1 MPKGSELLRRKRLVR
16 GLWVGLGAMVFAL
29 ILNGLGVVR
38 PLEWKSWDA
47 RLRLLARPERAGQ
60 DIVIFLIDQYSL
72 DFFEDQQ
79 GVPWPWPRQ
88 IYSAVMDYLR
98 AGGAKAVFFDLFF
111 SESSRAGVEDDQDMA
126 AAMER
131 SGNVFLALS
140 LSQKKE
146 ESWKAAPASA
156 LERFSLAETDLPEAS
171 YPSAL
176 SASLPIDD
184 LIGAAR
190 GAGNVLFVPDKDGI
204 FRRLP
209 LAESYEG
216 LLVPSISVALAKFA
230 AEGQKLPRVP
240 ADSSGQMIIRY
251 HGPSGTYK
259 SVSIASIINS
269 WAQIEEGKEPQVPPS
284 EFSGKIVL
292 IGGSAPG
299 ILDNR
304 PTPMSGVT
312 PGVEIHAT
320 VLDNLLRRDFVRVPA
335 FAVFL
340 AFLLFVSFLTAIGA
354 SVLPKIWHH
363 VVFFVVCL
371 ALPCAAVWLAFR
383 SGYWLGFVVPEF
395 AVVAGFIG
403 ASLLNYSVEGK
414 QRRFIKSVFRHYLS
428 PDVIDR
434 VIQNPALLRLG
445 GEKREITSFFS
456 DVAGFTAIS
465 EALAPEELVNLL
477 NEYLQEMTDIILSSG
492 GTLDK
497 YEGDAMIAFWN
508 APLDQP
514 DHALRA
520 CRAALGCQKRLGE
533 LQPHFQDKYRKGVT
547 IRIGLNS
554 GAAVVGNMGSS
565 RRFDYTAMGDTINL
579 AARLEG
585 ACKQYKVPILV
596 GEETYRRVQDDIGA
610 REVDIVRV
618 VGKTKPVAIY
628 EIVGEKAGSSAAEIG
643 RLKAYN
649 EAREAYK
656 RRDWERA
663 EVLFGKIEGD
673 ALSALYWERCRAL
686 KAAPPAGEW
695 DGVFDLKIK

>member
-1 MPKGSELLRRKRLVR
+1 MPKGSEFVRRKRFVR
-16 GLWVGLGAMVFAL
+16 GLWVGLGALALAL
-29 ILNGLGVVR
+29 ILHGLNVVR

-79 GVPWPWPRQ
+79 GLPWPWPRQ
-88 IYSAVMDYLR
+88 IYSAVMDYLK

-111 SESSRAGVEDDQDMA
+111 TESSRAGVEDDQDMA

-156 LERFSLAETDLPEAS
+156 LQRFSLAKTDLPEAS
-171 YPSAL
+171 YPTAL
-176 SASLPIDD
+176 SASLPIDE
-184 LIGAAR
+184 LTAAAR
-190 GAGNVLFVPDKDGI
+190 DAGNVLFVPDKDGI

-209 LAESYEG
+209 LAGSYEG
-216 LLVPSISVALAKFA
+216 LLVPSISVALAKFS
-230 AEGQKLPRVP
+230 AEGQKLPKVP
-240 ADSSGQMIIRY
+240 VDSSGQMIIRY

-259 SVSIASIINS
+259 SVSIASVINS

-320 VLDNLLRRDFVRVPA
+320 VLDNLLREDFVRIPA
-335 FAVFL
+335 FPVFL
-340 AFLLFVSFLTAIGA
+340 AFLLFVSFFTAVGT
-354 SVLPKIWHH
+354 SVLPKVWHH
-363 VVFFVVCL
+363 IVLFAVSL
-371 ALPCAAVWLAFR
+371 ALPCAAVWLAFQ
-383 SGYWLGFVVPEF
+383 SGYWLDFVVPEF
-395 AVVAGFIG
+395 AVVVGFIG

-428 PDVIDR
+428 PDVIER
-434 VIQNPALLRLG
+434 VIQNPELLRLG
-445 GEKREITSFFS
+445 GEKREVTSFFS
-456 DVAGFTAIS
+456 DVAGFTSIS
-465 EALAPEELVNLL
+465 EELAPEELVSLL
-477 NEYLQEMTDIILSSG
+477 NEFLQEMTDIILASG

-497 YEGDAMIAFWN
+497 YEGDAIIAFWN

-520 CRAALGCQKRLGE
+520 CRAALVCQKRLGE
-533 LQPHFQDKYRKGVT
+533 LQPHFQQKYRQRVA

-554 GAAVVGNMGSS
+554 GEAVVGNMGSS

-596 GEETYRRVQDDIGA
+596 GEETYRRVQNDIAA

-618 VGKTKPVAIY
+618 VGKAKPVAVY
-628 EIVGEKAGSSAAEIG
+628 EIVGETSRLSPAESE
-643 RLKAYN
+643 RLRAYN

-656 RRDWERA
+656 RREWEKA
-663 EVLFGKIEGD
+663 ESLFGRIEAD
-673 ALSALYWERCRAL
+673 ALSALYGERCRAL
-686 KAAPPAGEW
+686 RLSPPSQDW
-695 DGVFDLKIK
+695 DGVFDLKSK

>member
-16 GLWVGLGAMVFAL
+16 GLWVGLGALAL
-29 ILNGLGVVR
+29 ALLLHGLGVVR

-47 RLRLLARPERAGQ
+47 RLRLLARPERASQ

-98 AGGAKAVFFDLFF
+98 AGGAKAVFFDLIFT
-111 SESSRAGVEDDQDMA
+111 ESSRAGVEDDQDMA

-131 SGNVFLALS
+131 SGNVFLPLS
-140 LSQKKE
+140 LSQEKE
-146 ESWKAAPASA
+146 ESWEAIPASA
-156 LERFSLAETDLPEAS
+156 LQRFSAAKTDLPDAS
-171 YPSAL
+171 YPSVR
-176 SASLPIDD
+176 SASLPIDE

-209 LAESYEG
+209 LAQSYEG
-216 LLVPSISVALAKFA
+216 LLVPSIAVALAKFS
-230 AEGQKLPRVP
+230 AEGQKLPQVP
-240 ADSSGQMIIRY
+240 VDTSGRMIIRY
-251 HGPSGTYK
+251 HGPAGTYE

-304 PTPMSGVT
+304 PTPLGGVS

-340 AFLLFVSFLTAIGA
+340 AFLLFVSFFTAVGA
-354 SVLPKIWHH
+354 SVLRKIWQL
-363 VVFFVVCL
+363 VVLFVVCL
-371 ALPCAAVWLAFR
+371 ALPGAAVWLAFR
-383 SGYWLGFVVPEF
+383 SGYWLDFVVPEF
-395 AVVAGFIG
+395 AVVSGFIG

-465 EALAPEELVNLL
+465 ESLAPEELVNLL

-497 YEGDAMIAFWN
+497 YEGDAIIAFWN

-520 CRAALGCQKRLGE
+520 CRAALVCQKRLGE
-533 LQPHFQDKYRKGVT
+533 LQPRFQEKYRQRVT
-547 IRIGLNS
+547 MRIGLNS

-596 GEETYRRVQDDIGA
+596 GEETHRRVQNDIAA

-618 VGKTKPVAIY
+618 VGTTKPVDVY
-628 EIVGEKAGSSAAEIG
+628 EIIGDKSGLSPAESE

-656 RRDWERA
+656 RQEWEKA
-663 EVLFGKIEGD
+663 EDLFGQIEGD
-673 ALSALYWERCRAL
+673 TLSALYGERCRTL
-686 KAAPPAGEW
+686 KQSPPAGDW
-695 DGVFDLKIK
+695 DGVFDLKSK

>member
-16 GLWVGLGAMVFAL
+16 GLWVGLGALALAL
-29 ILNGLGVVR
+29 ILHGLGLVR

-72 DFFEDQQ
+72 DFFEEQQ
-79 GVPWPWPRQ
+79 VLPWPWPRQ

-98 AGGAKAVFFDLFF
+98 TGGAKAVFIDLFF
-111 SESSRAGVEDDQDMA
+111 TESSRAGVEDDQDMA
-126 AAMER
+126 QAMER
-131 SGNVFLALS
+131 SRNVFLAFS
-140 LSQKKE
+140 LSQKE
-146 ESWKAAPASA
+146 ESWQAIPGSA
-156 LERFSLAETDLPEAS
+156 LQRFSLAKTDLPEVS
-171 YPSAL
+171 YPSAR
-176 SASLPIDD
+176 SASLPIDE
-184 LIGAAR
+184 LLRAAR

-209 LAESYEG
+209 LAQSYEG

-230 AEGQKLPRVP
+230 AEGQKLPPVP
-240 ADSSGQMIIRY
+240 VDSSGRMIIRY

-259 SVSIASIINS
+259 SISIASIINS

-292 IGGSAPG
+292 VGGSAPG

-304 PTPMSGVT
+304 PTPLGGVS

-320 VLDNLLRRDFVRVPA
+320 IVDNLLRKDFVRIPA
-335 FAVFL
+335 FLVFL
-340 AFLLFVSFLTAIGA
+340 AFLLFVSFFTAVGA
-354 SVLPKIWHH
+354 SVLRKIWQL
-363 VVFFVVCL
+363 VVLFAVCL
-371 ALPCAAVWLAFR
+371 ALPAATVWLAFR
-383 SGYWLGFVVPEF
+383 SGYWLDFVVPEF

-445 GEKREITSFFS
+445 GEKRQITSFFS

-465 EALAPEELVNLL
+465 ESLAPEELVNLL

-497 YEGDAMIAFWN
+497 YEGDAIIAFWN

-533 LQPHFQDKYRKGVT
+533 LQPRFQEKYRQRVAV
-547 IRIGLNS
+547 RIGLNS

-596 GEETYRRVQDDIGA
+596 GEDTHRRVQNDIAA

-618 VGKTKPVAIY
+618 VGKTKPVAVY
-628 EIVGEKAGSSAAEIG
+628 EIVGEKSGLSPAESE

-656 RRDWERA
+656 RREWEKA
-663 EVLFGKIEGD
+663 EDLFGRIEGD
-673 ALSALYWERCRAL
+673 ALSALYGERCRTL
-686 KAAPPAGEW
+686 KQSPPAGDW
-695 DGVFDLKIK
+695 DGVFDLKSK

>member
-1 MPKGSELLRRKRLVR
+1 MPNGSELLRRKRLVR
-16 GLWVGLGAMVFAL
+16 GLWVGLGAFAL
-29 ILNGLGVVR
+29 SLLLYGLNLVR

-47 RLRLLARPERAGQ
+47 RLRLMARPERASQ

-111 SESSRAGVEDDQDMA
+111 TESSRAGVEDDHDMA
-126 AAMER
+126 RAMER

-140 LSQKKE
+140 LSQQKE

-156 LERFSLAETDLPEAS
+156 LEPFSLAITDLPKAS
-171 YPSAL
+171 YPSAR
-176 SASLPIDD
+176 SAGLPIDE
-184 LIGAAR
+184 LIGFAR
-190 GAGNVLFVPDKDGI
+190 GAGNVLFVPDEDGI

-216 LLVPSISVALAKFA
+216 LLVPSISVSLAKFV
-230 AEGQKLPRVP
+230 AESQKLSQVP
-240 ADSSGQMIIRY
+240 VDSLGRMIIRY
-251 HGPSGTYK
+251 HGRSGTYK
-259 SVSIASIINS
+259 SISIASIINS

-284 EFSGKIVL
+284 EFSGKTVL

-304 PTPMSGVT
+304 PTPLGGVT
-312 PGVEIHAT
+312 PGAEIHAT
-320 VLDNLLRRDFVRVPA
+320 VLDNLLRKDFVRVPVL
-335 FAVFL
+335 AVFL
-340 AFLLFVSFLTAIGA
+340 AFLLIVSLFTAVGA
-354 SVLPKIWHH
+354 SALRKIWQLIILF
-363 VVFFVVCL
+363 VFCL

-383 SGYWLGFVVPEF
+383 SGYWLDFVIPEF

-403 ASLLNYSVEGK
+403 ASLLNYSFEGR

-428 PDVIDR
+428 PDVIER

-465 EALAPEELVNLL
+465 ESLTPEDLVNLL
-477 NEYLQEMTDIILSSG
+477 NEYLSEMTDIILASG

-497 YEGDAMIAFWN
+497 YEGDAIIAFWN

-533 LQPHFQDKYRKGVT
+533 LQPRFQEKYGRSVAV
-547 IRIGLNS
+547 RIGLNS
-554 GAAVVGNMGSS
+554 GAAVVGNMGST

-585 ACKQYKVPILV
+585 ACKQYKVPVLI
-596 GEETYRRVQDDIGA
+596 GEETFRHVQGEIVA

-618 VGKTKPVAIY
+618 VGKAKPVTVY
-628 EIVGEKAGSSAAEIG
+628 EIIAAKSG
-643 RLKAYN
+643 LSPADSDRLKAYN
-649 EAREAYK
+649 EAREAYR
-656 RRDWERA
+656 RRDWQEA
-663 EVLFGKIEGD
+663 EGLFGKIEGD
-673 ALSALYWERCRAL
+673 ALSAVYRERCRAL
-686 KAAPPAGEW
+686 TQSPPPGDW
-695 DGVFDLKIK
+695 DGVFDLKSK

>member
-1 MPKGSELLRRKRLVR
+1 MPTGSESVLRRRIVR
-16 GLWVGLGAMVFAL
+16 GLWVGLGALGLAL
-29 ILNGLGVVR
+29 LLHGLKVVR

-47 RLRLLARPERAGQ
+47 RLRLLARPERASR

-98 AGGAKAVFFDLFF
+98 AGGAKAVFIDLFF
-111 SESSRAGVEDDQDMA
+111 TETSRAGVEDDQDMA

-156 LERFSLAETDLPEAS
+156 LQRFSLARTDLPEAP

-176 SASLPIDD
+176 SASLPIDE

-216 LLVPSISVALAKFA
+216 LLVPCVSVALAKFA
-230 AEGQKLPRVP
+230 AEGQKLPQVP
-240 ADSSGQMIIRY
+240 VDSTGQMIIRY
-251 HGPSGTYK
+251 HGPTGTYK

-320 VLDNLLRRDFVRVPA
+320 VLDNLLRKDFVRVPA

-340 AFLLFVSFLTAIGA
+340 AFLLFVSLFTAAGA
-354 SVLPKIWHH
+354 SVLRKIWQL
-363 VVFFVVCL
+363 VVLFILCL

-383 SGYWLGFVVPEF
+383 SGFWLDFVVPEF
-395 AVVAGFIG
+395 AVVTGFIG
-403 ASLLNYSVEGK
+403 ASLLNYSVEGR

-434 VIQNPALLRLG
+434 VIQNPALLQLG
-445 GEKREITSFFS
+445 GEKREVTSFFS

-465 EALAPEELVNLL
+465 ESLAPEELVKLL
-477 NEYLQEMTDIILSSG
+477 NEYLSEMTDIILSSG

-497 YEGDAMIAFWN
+497 YEGDAIIAFWN
-508 APLDQP
+508 APLDQT

-520 CRAALGCQKRLGE
+520 CRAALACQKRLAG
-533 LQPHFQDKYRKGVT
+533 LQPHFQEKYGRAVSM
-547 IRIGLNS
+547 RIGLNS

-596 GEETYRRVQDDIGA
+596 GEETYRRVQSGIVA
-610 REVDIVRV
+610 REVDIIRV
-618 VGKTKPVAIY
+618 VGKTRPVAVY
-628 EIVGEKAGSSAAEIG
+628 EIVGENAELG
-643 RLKAYN
+643 PADKERLKLYA

-656 RRDWERA
+656 RREWERA
-663 EVLFGKIEGD
+663 EYSFAKIEGD
-673 ALSALYWERCRAL
+673 ALASLYMERCGAL
-686 KAAPPAGEW
+686 KQSPPAGDW
-695 DGVFDLKIK
+695 DGVFDLKSK

>member
-16 GLWVGLGAMVFAL
+16 GLWVGLGALAL
-29 ILNGLGVVR
+29 ALLLHGLGVVR

-47 RLRLLARPERAGQ
+47 RLRLLARPERASQ

-98 AGGAKAVFFDLFF
+98 AGGAKAVFFDLIFT
-111 SESSRAGVEDDQDMA
+111 ESSRAGVEDDQDMA

-131 SGNVFLALS
+131 SGNVFLPLS
-140 LSQKKE
+140 LSQEKE
-146 ESWKAAPASA
+146 ESWEAIPASA
-156 LERFSLAETDLPEAS
+156 LQRFSAAKTDLPDAS
-171 YPSAL
+171 YPSAR
-176 SASLPIDD
+176 SASLPIDE

-209 LAESYEG
+209 LAQSYEG
-216 LLVPSISVALAKFA
+216 LLVPSIAVALAKFS
-230 AEGQKLPRVP
+230 AEGQKLPQVP
-240 ADSSGQMIIRY
+240 VDTSGRMIIRY
-251 HGPSGTYK
+251 HGPAGTYE

-304 PTPMSGVT
+304 PTPLGGVS

-340 AFLLFVSFLTAIGA
+340 AFLLFVSFFTAVGA
-354 SVLPKIWHH
+354 SVLRKIWQL
-363 VVFFVVCL
+363 VVLFVVCL
-371 ALPCAAVWLAFR
+371 ALPGAAVWLAFR
-383 SGYWLGFVVPEF
+383 SGYWLDFVVPEF
-395 AVVAGFIG
+395 AVVSGFLG

-465 EALAPEELVNLL
+465 ESLAPEELVNLL

-497 YEGDAMIAFWN
+497 YEGDAIIAFWN

-520 CRAALGCQKRLGE
+520 CRAALVCQKRLGE
-533 LQPHFQDKYRKGVT
+533 LQPRFQEKYRQRVT
-547 IRIGLNS
+547 MRIGLNS

-585 ACKQYKVPILV
+585 ACKLYKVPILV
-596 GEETYRRVQDDIGA
+596 GEETHRCVQNDIAA

-618 VGKTKPVAIY
+618 VGKTKPVAVY
-628 EIVGEKAGSSAAEIG
+628 EIIGEKSGLSPAESE

-656 RRDWERA
+656 RQEWEKA
-663 EVLFGKIEGD
+663 EDLFGQIEGD
-673 ALSALYWERCRAL
+673 TLSALYGERCRIL
-686 KAAPPAGEW
+686 KQSPPAGDW
-695 DGVFDLKIK
+695 DGVFDLKSK